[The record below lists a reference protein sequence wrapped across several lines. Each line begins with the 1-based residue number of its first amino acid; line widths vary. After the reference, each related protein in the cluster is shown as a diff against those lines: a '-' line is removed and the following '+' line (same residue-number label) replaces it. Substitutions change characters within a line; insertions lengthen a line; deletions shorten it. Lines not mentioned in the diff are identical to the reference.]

1 MKTGGR
7 ISREER
13 RKLILIRVRELFAKK
28 GLHGATTR
36 ELAEAA
42 GISEGLLFKIF
53 PNKEALYHAML
64 ALFSDNISEKTK
76 KIMSLKPSTETLVLI
91 VHLLVSELISVRLAE
106 RDDFIRLYIRSL
118 AGDGEFASH
127 VMEEAESQLIPM
139 LRANIKA
146 AIAAGDVMD
155 SPVPHNL
162 RAWFTDRLPFIIM
175 MDFVP
180 SAPVLNYGV
189 SREKLIKH
197 VVWFLLRGIGL
208 KEESI
213 RRYYNARGLAIVK
226 R

>member
-1 MKTGGR
+1 MKTEGR

-53 PNKEALYHAML
+53 PNKEALYHALL

-91 VHLLVSELISVRLAE
+91 VHLLVSELISVRLAG

-118 AGDGEFASH
+118 AGDGEFARH

-180 SAPVLNYGV
+180 SALLPPPWGSFFIGMPQL
-189 SREKLIKH
+189 
-197 VVWFLLRGIGL
+197 WQFL
-208 KEESI
+208 
-213 RRYYNARGLAIVK
+213 
-226 R
+226 

>member
-1 MKTGGR
+1 MKTEGR

-53 PNKEALYHAML
+53 PNKEALYHALL

-91 VHLLVSELISVRLAE
+91 VHLLVSELISVRLAG

-118 AGDGEFASH
+118 AGDGEFARH

-213 RRYYNARGLAIVK
+213 RRYYNARVLAIVK

>member
-1 MKTGGR
+1 MKTEGR

-76 KIMSLKPSTETLVLI
+76 KIMSLKHSTSTLVLI
-91 VHLLVSELISVRLAE
+91 VHLLVSEMISVRLAE

-118 AGDGEFASH
+118 AGDGEFARH
-127 VMEEAESQLIPM
+127 VLEEAERQVIPM

-146 AIAAGDVMD
+146 AIASGDVID
-155 SPVPHNL
+155 SPVPHHL
-162 RAWFTDRLPFIIM
+162 RAWFTDRLPFVIM
-175 MDFVP
+175 TDFVP
-180 SAPVLNYGV
+180 SASVLNYGI
-189 SREKLIKH
+189 SREKLVKH

-213 RRYYNARGLAIVK
+213 RRHYNAKALALLK

>member
-64 ALFSDNISEKTK
+64 ALFSDNISEKSK

-213 RRYYNARGLAIVK
+213 RRYYNARGLAIEK

>member
-1 MKTGGR
+1 MKTERR

-64 ALFSDNISEKTK
+64 ALFSDDISEKTK

-118 AGDGEFASH
+118 AGDGEFARH

-162 RAWFTDRLPFIIM
+162 RAWFTHRLPFIIM

-180 SAPVLNYGV
+180 SAPVLNYV
-189 SREKLIKH
+189 MPREKLIKH
-197 VVWFLLRGIGL
+197 IVWFLLRGIGL

>member
-1 MKTGGR
+1 MKTEGR

-76 KIMSLKPSTETLVLI
+76 KIMSLKPSTSTLVLI
-91 VHLLVSELISVRLAE
+91 VHLLVSEMISVRLAE

-118 AGDGEFASH
+118 AGDGEFARH
-127 VMEEAESQLIPM
+127 VLEEAERQVIPM

-146 AIAAGDVMD
+146 AIASGDVID
-155 SPVPHNL
+155 SPVPHHL
-162 RAWFTDRLPFIIM
+162 RAWFTDRLPFVIM
-175 MDFVP
+175 TDFVP
-180 SAPVLNYGV
+180 SASVLNYGI
-189 SREKLIKH
+189 SREKLVKH

-213 RRYYNARGLAIVK
+213 RRHYNAKALALLK

>member
-64 ALFSDNISEKTK
+64 ALFSDNISEKSK

-118 AGDGEFASH
+118 AGDGEFASQ

-213 RRYYNARGLAIVK
+213 RRYYNARGLAIEK

>member
-1 MKTGGR
+1 
-7 ISREER
+7 
-13 RKLILIRVRELFAKK
+13 
-28 GLHGATTR
+28 
-36 ELAEAA
+36 
-42 GISEGLLFKIF
+42 
-53 PNKEALYHAML
+53 
-64 ALFSDNISEKTK
+64 
-76 KIMSLKPSTETLVLI
+76 MSLKPSTETLVLI

-118 AGDGEFASH
+118 AGDGEFARH

-162 RAWFTDRLPFIIM
+162 RAWFTHRLPFIIM

-180 SAPVLNYGV
+180 SAPVLNYV
-189 SREKLIKH
+189 MPREKLIKH
-197 VVWFLLRGIGL
+197 IVWFLLRGIGL

>member
-1 MKTGGR
+1 
-7 ISREER
+7 
-13 RKLILIRVRELFAKK
+13 LIRVRELFAKK

-53 PNKEALYHAML
+53 PSKEALYHGML
-64 ALFSDNISEKTK
+64 ALFSDNVSEKTK

-91 VHLLVSELISVRLAE
+91 VHMLVSELISVRSAE

-118 AGDGEFASH
+118 AGDGEFARR
-127 VMEEAESQLIPM
+127 VMEEAKSQLIPM
-139 LRANIKA
+139 LRGNIKA
-146 AIAAGDVMD
+146 AVAAGDVVE

-162 RAWFTDRLPFIIM
+162 RAWFTDRLPFVIM

-180 SAPVLNYGV
+180 PAPVLDYGI
-189 SREKLIKH
+189 SRAKLVEH
-197 VVWFLLRGIGL
+197 VVWFLLMGIGL

-213 RRYYNARGLAIVK
+213 RRHYNAKAVAILK
-226 R
+226 G

>member
-1 MKTGGR
+1 MKTERR

-13 RKLILIRVRELFAKK
+13 RKLILIKVRELFAKK

-64 ALFSDNISEKTK
+64 ALFSDDISEKTK

-118 AGDGEFASH
+118 AGDGEFARH

-162 RAWFTDRLPFIIM
+162 RAWFTHRLPFIIM

-180 SAPVLNYGV
+180 SAPVLNYV
-189 SREKLIKH
+189 MPREKLISCG
-197 VVWFLLRGIGL
+197 FCCG
-208 KEESI
+208 
-213 RRYYNARGLAIVK
+213 GLA
-226 R
+226 

>member
-1 MKTGGR
+1 MKREGR

-28 GLHGATTR
+28 GLDGATTR
-36 ELAEAA
+36 ELAESA

-76 KIMSLKPSTETLVLI
+76 KMMSLKPSTEALVLI

-118 AGDGEFASH
+118 AGDGEFAHH
-127 VMEEAESQLIPM
+127 VMEEAKSQLIPI

-146 AIAAGDVMD
+146 AIAAGDVVD
-155 SPVPHNL
+155 NPVPHNL
-162 RAWFTDRLPFIIM
+162 RAWFTDRLPFVIM

-180 SAPVLNYGV
+180 TAPVLNYGV
-189 SREKLIKH
+189 SGGELVKH

-213 RRYYNARGLAIVK
+213 RRHYNAKGLAIVK

>member
-1 MKTGGR
+1 MKTERR

-13 RKLILIRVRELFAKK
+13 RKLILIKVRELFAKK

-64 ALFSDNISEKTK
+64 ALFSDDISEKTK

-118 AGDGEFASH
+118 AGDGEFARH

-162 RAWFTDRLPFIIM
+162 RAWFTHRLPFIIM

-180 SAPVLNYGV
+180 SAPVLNYV
-189 SREKLIKH
+189 MPREKLIKH
-197 VVWFLLRGIGL
+197 IVWFLLRGIGL